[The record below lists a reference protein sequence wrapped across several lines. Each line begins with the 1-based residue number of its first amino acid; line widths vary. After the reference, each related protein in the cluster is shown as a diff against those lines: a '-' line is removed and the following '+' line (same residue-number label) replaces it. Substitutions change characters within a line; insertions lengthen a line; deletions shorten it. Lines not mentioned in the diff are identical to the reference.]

1 MGDLEKSGDAREH
14 DSDVTDQRL
23 AFDTLRKRCP
33 VAREEQ
39 GGWSL
44 YRHADIRRVLH
55 DHKTFSN
62 SVSRH
67 LSVPNGMDPPG
78 HADYRRIIEP
88 YFSAARMAAFEPR
101 CRSIASGLAADT
113 AAAGTVD
120 FMQALAGPFA
130 GRVQCA
136 FLGWPESLHGFL
148 REWARRNQEATRR
161 VDRGA
166 RAALAREFEDRIR
179 SLLDERRAAG
189 AGPDAD
195 LTAALMHER
204 VHGRFL
210 NEDEIVSILRNWTVG
225 EVGTIA
231 TAVGILAHH
240 LAADSALQERLRT
253 DSALIPTAADEILRL
268 DGPLAA
274 NRRRTTCP
282 VEIGGQRIES
292 GEQLTLVWISANRDP
307 AAFEEPDEVRLDR
320 GTDGSLLYGE
330 GIHVCPGAPLARL
343 ELRVVLEELLHA
355 TTAIEPD
362 AADPVRARW
371 PAAGFQQLPLRFVA
385 ARARRRGPGLPAR

>member
-1 MGDLEKSGDAREH
+1 MKRGGASEGTPDTKATLG
-14 DSDVTDQRL
+14 DQRL
-23 AFDTLRKRCP
+23 RRDELREHCP
-33 VAREEQ
+33 VARDER

-55 DHKTFSN
+55 DHETFSN
-62 SVSRH
+62 AVSRH
-67 LSVPNGMDPPG
+67 LSVPNGMDPPE
-78 HADYRRIIEP
+78 HTEYRRIIEP
-88 YFSAARMAAFEPR
+88 YFSAARMAVFEPH

-113 AAAGTVD
+113 AAAGTTD

-148 REWARRNQEATRR
+148 RDWAQRNQQATRR
-161 VDRGA
+161 VDRSA
-166 RAALAREFEDRIR
+166 LKALAREFEDRVR
-179 SLLDERRAAG
+179 SLLDERRD

-195 LTAALMHER
+195 LTAALMHEH
-204 VHGRFL
+204 VHGRRL
-210 NEDEIVSILRNWTVG
+210 SDDEIVSILRNWTVG

-231 TAVGILAHH
+231 AAVGILAHH
-240 LAADSALQERLRT
+240 LATDPALQERLRA
-253 DSALIPTAADEILRL
+253 DSGLIPAAADEILRL

-274 NRRRTTCP
+274 NRRRTTRR
-282 VEIGGQRIES
+282 VEIGGQRIEP
-292 GEQLTLVWISANRDP
+292 GEQVTIVWIAANRDP
-307 AAFEEPDEVRLDR
+307 AAFEHPGEVRLDR

-343 ELRVVLEELLHA
+343 ELRVVLEELLDA

-362 AADPVRARW
+362 TAEPVRARW
-371 PAAGFQQLPLRFVA
+371 PAAGFERLPLRLVA
-385 ARARRRGPGLPAR
+385 A